1 MAKKLDLKTFT
12 FLLKTQSFKNTAWN
26 LAGTVTY
33 PVMVLLCTPFFI
45 NRLGPDQ
52 YGIWMLINT
61 TTQLMSVLNLGLG
74 DANIKFISKYT
85 ALEDFTSIRKTVTTT
100 FTLALIIVLLS
111 ICLGLV
117 LAYLIQYHD
126 WFNLPS
132 SYKAV
137 GVQSV
142 RYAFILFGL
151 KFLEVI
157 VLSIFQ
163 GYERYDRSSML
174 SLLSRVIVLVAN
186 VVWVY
191 NGASLIDVFISSV
204 GFQLL
209 FLFIEIYFVTRSF
222 SYLSFSPSIKI
233 PVIREIFGFSLWTW
247 LQSLMAIVTTQLD
260 KFLVVYFSDVHT
272 LSYYS
277 LGSMITTQLH
287 SIFSSASGWIFPVVS
302 KKDALNEPLKRL
314 FFNAQTILLGLGFSA
329 IFVFLLLEEP
339 ILKMWLGDQTYANSI
354 EYIRLFIFYNLFLIV
369 NIMPYYFLNGTGH
382 VKYNTLSEFIIKIF
396 NIGGMLL
403 MVNFLGIQGL
413 IWGLILSMV
422 IALPIKAS
430 ITNVYALRIKNMGW
444 GLESIICPSL
454 LVLCF
459 IIDNLLIRGCIIL
472 LAAVVFFRVYLV
484 NGSLIKVWKS
494 HE

>member
-1 MAKKLDLKTFT
+1 MKNFVIS
-12 FLLKTQSFKNTAWN
+12 LLKTQSFKNTAWN
-26 LAGTVTY
+26 LAGTITY
-33 PVMVLLCTPFFI
+33 PILVLICTPFFI

-74 DANIKFISKYT
+74 DANIKFISKYV
-85 ALEDFTSIRKTVTTT
+85 ALEDFVAIRKIVTAT

-111 ICLGLV
+111 CCLGLA
-117 LAYLIQYHD
+117 LAYLVQNHD

-132 SYKAV
+132 SYKMI
-137 GVQSV
+137 GVQSI
-142 RYAFILFGL
+142 RYAFVLFGL
-151 KFLEVI
+151 KFLEII

-163 GYERYDRSSML
+163 GFERYDRSSMF
-174 SLLSRVIVLVAN
+174 SLLSRILVLVAN
-186 VVWVY
+186 VIWVY
-191 NGASLIDVFISSV
+191 KGESLIEVFISSV
-204 GFQLL
+204 IFQLL
-209 FLFIEIYFVTRSF
+209 FLFIEIIVVRKSF
-222 SYLSFSPSIKI
+222 TYLSFRPSIEAS
-233 PVIREIFGFSLWTW
+233 VIRGIFGFSLWTW

-260 KFLVVYFSDVHT
+260 KFLVVYFSGVQT

-302 KKDALNEPLKRL
+302 KKDALSEPLKKL

-339 ILKMWLGDQTYANSI
+339 ILKMWLGDDTYANSI
-354 EYIRLFIFYNLFLIV
+354 RYIRLFIFYNIFLII

-382 VKYNTLSEFIIKIF
+382 VKHNTLSEFIIKIL

-403 MVNFLGIQGL
+403 MTNFLGIEGL

-422 IALPIKAS
+422 IASPVKAS
-430 ITNVYALRIKNMGW
+430 ITNVHALKIKNVGL

-454 LVLCF
+454 LILCF
-459 IIDNLLIRGCIIL
+459 LIENPIIRSCIL
-472 LAAVVFFRVYLV
+472 LSAVAAFYKIYLV
-484 NGSLIKVWKS
+484 RGSLIKVGKS
-494 HE
+494 HDE

>member
-1 MAKKLDLKTFT
+1 MKQYVKS
-12 FLLKTQSFKNTAWN
+12 LLNTQSFKNTAWN
-26 LAGTVTY
+26 LIGTVTY
-33 PVMVLLCTPFFI
+33 PILVLLCTPFFI

-74 DANIKFISKYT
+74 DANIKFISKYI
-85 ALEDFTSIRKTVTTT
+85 ALADFTSIRKTVSAT

-111 ICLGLV
+111 FGLGLI
-117 LAYLIQYHD
+117 LAYLIQFHD
-126 WFNLPS
+126 WFNLPN

-137 GVQSV
+137 AVQSV
-142 RYAFILFGL
+142 RYAFVLFGL

-163 GYERYDRSSML
+163 GFERYDRSSMF
-174 SLLSRVIVLVAN
+174 SLLSRIVILIAN

-191 NGASLIDVFISSV
+191 SGASLIEVFISSV

-209 FLFIEIYFVTRSF
+209 FLFLEIYFVNRNF
-222 SYLSFSPSIKI
+222 AYLSFRPLIETSVIK
-233 PVIREIFGFSLWTW
+233 EIFGFSLWTW

-260 KFLVVYFSDVHT
+260 KFLVVYFSGVHT

-287 SIFSSASGWIFPVVS
+287 SIFSSASGWLFPVVS
-302 KKDALNEPLKRL
+302 KKDALNEPLKKL
-314 FFNAQTILLGLGFSA
+314 FFDAQTILLGIGFLA

-354 EYIRLFIFYNLFLIV
+354 NYIRLFVFYNLFLIV
-369 NIMPYYFLNGTGH
+369 NIMPYYFLNGSGH
-382 VKYNTLSEFIIKIF
+382 VKYNTLSEFLTKIL

-403 MVNFLGIQGL
+403 MANFLGIEGL

-422 IALPIKAS
+422 IASPIKS
-430 ITNVYALRIKNMGW
+430 SFTNVHALRINNVGW
-444 GLESIICPSL
+444 GLESIVCPSL
-454 LVLCF
+454 LVLYFF
-459 IIDNLLIRGCIIL
+459 IENPLLKGFLIL
-472 LAAVVFFRVYLV
+472 TVVVVFFRVYVV
-484 NGSLIKVWKS
+484 NGSLIKVSKS
-494 HE
+494 YE

>member
-1 MAKKLDLKTFT
+1 MKRVLISLF
-12 FLLKTQSFKNTAWN
+12 KTQSFKNTAWN
-26 LAGTVTY
+26 LAGTVIY

-52 YGIWMLINT
+52 YGIWMLIIT
-61 TTQLMSVLNLGLG
+61 TTQLMSVLNFGLG
-74 DANIKFISKYT
+74 DANIKFISKYI
-85 ALEDFTSIRKTVTTT
+85 ALRDFASIRKTVTAT

-111 ICLGLV
+111 FCLGLV

-126 WFNLPS
+126 WFNLPN

-142 RYAFILFGL
+142 RYAFVLFGL
-151 KFLEVI
+151 KFLEII

-163 GYERYDRSSML
+163 GCERYDRSSMF
-174 SLLSRVIVLVAN
+174 SLLSRIVVLLAN

-191 NGASLIDVFISSV
+191 NGASLIEVFISSV
-204 GFQLL
+204 CFQLL
-209 FLFIEIYFVTRSF
+209 FLFIEIYFVSRSF
-222 SYLSFSPSIKI
+222 SYLSFRPSIETS
-233 PVIREIFGFSLWTW
+233 VIKEIFGFSLWTW

-260 KFLVVYFSDVHT
+260 KFLVVYFSGVHT

-302 KKDALNEPLKRL
+302 KKDALNEPLKKL
-314 FFNAQTILLGLGFSA
+314 FFDAQTILLGTGFTA

-339 ILKMWLGDQTYANSI
+339 ILKMWLGNQTYENSI
-354 EYIRLFIFYNLFLIV
+354 EYIRLFVFYNLFLVV

-382 VKYNTLSEFIIKIF
+382 VKYNTLSEFVTKIL
-396 NIGGMLL
+396 NIGGMLI
-403 MVNFLGIQGL
+403 MANYLGIEGL

-422 IALPIKAS
+422 IASPIKTS
-430 ITNVYALRIKNMGW
+430 FTNVFALRIKNVGW
-444 GLESIICPSL
+444 GLESIVCPSL

-459 IIDNLLIRGCIIL
+459 LIDNPFMIGFLIL
-472 LAAVVFFRVYLV
+472 LFLFVFFKVYLV
-484 NGSLIKVWKS
+484 NSSLIKLIV
-494 HE
+494 